1 MEVQHVP
8 LRNACTMKPGLSIL
22 LALLALTLLPPSLP
36 GAGRVHA
43 EDRVPGSRPL
53 NLSLPRES
61 RLAEGIRFGS
71 ESQAGPDISPP
82 DLLQQEGSHNARLP
96 YGSGYEA
103 RQRGL
108 ALGDRLPANAGTNS
122 AGWGRSPAG
131 NPGRPGYGR
140 GGMGRGR

>member
-36 GAGRVHA
+36 GAGRVLA

-61 RLAEGIRFGS
+61 LSAQRMPSGS
-71 ESQAGPDISPP
+71 ENLDDPDASPP
-82 DLLQQEGSHNARLP
+82 GPLRQEGRHRPDLP

-103 RQRGL
+103 RQRILVNDARHPG
-108 ALGDRLPANAGTNS
+108 NAGTNGT
-122 AGWGRSPAG
+122 GWGKSPAG
-131 NPGRPGYGR
+131 NPGHAGYGR